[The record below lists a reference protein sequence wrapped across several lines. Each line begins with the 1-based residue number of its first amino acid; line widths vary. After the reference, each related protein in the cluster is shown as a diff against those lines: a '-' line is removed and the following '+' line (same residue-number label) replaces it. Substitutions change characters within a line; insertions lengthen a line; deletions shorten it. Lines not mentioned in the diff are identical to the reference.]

1 MTILKSKW
9 MVLIITLFCL
19 SCKAVHTEITIPA
32 KPEMIWAVLTDA
44 SGYKAW
50 NPVLVPIE
58 GEFREGTKIK
68 YQMIQPDG
76 KISEAMARVKKM
88 AKPGE
93 LNQGGGIFGIL
104 TFDHRWLLE
113 PVEEGTRVTQHEEY
127 RGIWVWFWD
136 AGWVEPSYRKANE
149 ALRDRVMYLRNK

>member
-1 MTILKSKW
+1 
-9 MVLIITLFCL
+9 
-19 SCKAVHTEITIPA
+19 
-32 KPEMIWAVLTDA
+32 
-44 SGYKAW
+44 
-50 NPVLVPIE
+50 
-58 GEFREGTKIK
+58 
-68 YQMIQPDG
+68 
-76 KISEAMARVKKM
+76 M

-149 ALRDRVMYLRNK
+149 ALRDRIIYLQKQK